1 MLSPSEAHGQRLP
14 ALMAALRS
22 EDADEGVLA
31 FQQKRKPQWL
41 GR

>member
-1 MLSPSEAHGQRLP
+1 
-14 ALMAALRS
+14 MAALRS

>member
-1 MLSPSEAHGQRLP
+1 MRLP
-14 ALMAALRS
+14 ALVAALQS
-22 EDADEGVLA
+22 QDADEGVLA